1 VAEVKALA
9 CERQRASGRPLA
21 RWTCPELARQA
32 AASGIASVSA
42 STVGRWL
49 AEDAIKSW
57 QHRSWIFPTTHTSPS
72 SAAVPSTPASGNGKA
87 GRWARTSTS
96 SAPMRSLA
104 SRPAPVPAS
113 RCPHEAVSRCE

>member
-57 QHRSWIFPTTHTSPS
+57 QHRSWIFPHDPYF
-72 SAAVPSTPASGNGKA
+72 ALKC
-87 GRWARTSTS
+87 GRALDPCQRQWE
-96 SAPMRSLA
+96 
-104 SRPAPVPAS
+104 SRPLGEDEYVLSADEKPGIQARS
-113 RCPHEAVSRCE
+113 RTGLPLPP